1 VALHKAKN
9 QLTPLN
15 NINAPRTAESAL
27 NTFPGRTE
35 QGTPNSGQKT
45 NKVNHHG
52 RYCIFNAHA
61 WALPGRYRPRDLT
74 IEPVSLDHTKQFAS
88 YGLPG
93 KYVNDKFVPLE
104 SGDTISKV
112 KGILVR
118 PFPITSALD
127 LAYIGVTA
135 NQVGDNLKRG
145 YICAT
150 AMATRRPRKKAIRFT
165 FAWLVAPLKARL
177 LLCAVS
183 DSTASNTPQLPN
195 AEVMGPG
202 EADGRIEIAYN
213 I

>member
-1 VALHKAKN
+1 MAGTAY
-9 QLTPLN
+9 LTRMPLG
-15 NINAPRTAESAL
+15 IAGGVT
-27 NTFPGRTE
+27 
-35 QGTPNSGQKT
+35 
-45 NKVNHHG
+45 
-52 RYCIFNAHA
+52 
-61 WALPGRYRPRDLT
+61 RPRDLT

-88 YGLPG
+88 YGLAG

-145 YICAT
+145 YICVMAT
-150 AMATRRPRKKAIRFT
+150 AGNATTAKKGDPVYVR
-165 FAWLVAPLKARL
+165 VAGGTTQSPVGSFVL
-177 LLCAVS
+177 S
-183 DSTASNTPQLPN
+183 PDSTASNTPQLPN